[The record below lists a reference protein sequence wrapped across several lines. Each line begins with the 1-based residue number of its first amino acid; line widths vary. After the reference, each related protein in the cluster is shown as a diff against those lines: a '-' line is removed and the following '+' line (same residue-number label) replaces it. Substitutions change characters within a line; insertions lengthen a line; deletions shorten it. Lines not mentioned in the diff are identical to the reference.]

1 LLNESGEA
9 IDQLRMRTMHLTCV
23 VGISGVCQVSIP
35 FKNSAGVPVGVSLIG
50 PAGSDLALIRLA
62 TALSSTLTA

>member
-1 LLNESGEA
+1 
-9 IDQLRMRTMHLTCV
+9 MHLTCA

-50 PAGSDLALIRLA
+50 PAGSDLALIKLA
-62 TALSSTLTA
+62 TALSSTLSA

>member
-1 LLNESGEA
+1 
-9 IDQLRMRTMHLTCV
+9 MRTMHLTCA

-50 PAGSDLALIRLA
+50 PAGSDLALIKLA
-62 TALSSTLTA
+62 TALSSTLSA